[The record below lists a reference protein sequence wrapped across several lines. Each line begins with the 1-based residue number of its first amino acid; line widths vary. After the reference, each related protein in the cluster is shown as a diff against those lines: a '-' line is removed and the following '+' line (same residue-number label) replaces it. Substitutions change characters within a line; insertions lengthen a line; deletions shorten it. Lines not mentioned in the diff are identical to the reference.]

1 MSLTSLM
8 KILVFLLPLF
18 RFLYLSKLQMLPSDI
33 FLILAF
39 YLSFECYIYKV
50 KHYTRKINEKLPQKG
65 TIGLLRLTWYSF
77 KHDFRYWKKLKPLMV
92 RFKIT
97 EENKYI
103 AANQYPIVLI
113 VNNNK
118 YIQGRYS

>member
-1 MSLTSLM
+1 
-8 KILVFLLPLF
+8 
-18 RFLYLSKLQMLPSDI
+18 
-33 FLILAF
+33 
-39 YLSFECYIYKV
+39 
-50 KHYTRKINEKLPQKG
+50 
-65 TIGLLRLTWYSF
+65 
-77 KHDFRYWKKLKPLMV
+77 MV

-103 AANQYPIVLI
+103 AANQYPTVLI